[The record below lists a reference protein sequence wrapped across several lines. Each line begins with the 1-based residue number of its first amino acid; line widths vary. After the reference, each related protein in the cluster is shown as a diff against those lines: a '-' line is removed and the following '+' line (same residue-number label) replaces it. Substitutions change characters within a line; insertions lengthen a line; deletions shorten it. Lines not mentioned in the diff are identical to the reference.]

1 MKIKNEPLDL
11 SGRATIPA
19 GERALAILEVQNTF
33 SKHVYYHS
41 ASRHVD
47 ELADIWVKE
56 EGPHAATASWTSNS
70 GIIEGM
76 AQIRKFYGENL
87 TEHLKMLLAKTSKI
101 IPEIKNVPENLG
113 VGFGYEMNFLTTPVI
128 EIAGDGKTAKGL
140 WYSPGVNTVGS
151 VTESG
156 KTNMSGE
163 WRMTKY
169 GVDFVKEDGK
179 WKIWHISICLDNP
192 LPGWSYKDGQAVYE
206 PVAHTVA
213 VAHSGSAPSGA
224 VEGHPSSATSGISLK
239 PNPDPY
245 KTWSPVRTQKIQPK
259 LPEPYYTFN
268 ETFSY

>member
-1 MKIKNEPLDL
+1 MKINNEPLNL
-11 SGRATIPA
+11 SGRPTISP

-33 SKHVYYHS
+33 SKHVYYHA

-47 ELADIWVKE
+47 ELADIWVEE
-56 EGPHAATASWTSNS
+56 EGPHATTASWTSNS

-76 AQIRKFYGENL
+76 VQIRKFYGDNL
-87 TEHLKMLLAKTSKI
+87 TQHLKLLLTKTNKI
-101 IPEIKNVPENLG
+101 LPEVKNVPENLG
-113 VGFGYEMNFLTTPVI
+113 VGFGYEMNFLTTPII

-151 VTESG
+151 IMEGGTTSM
-156 KTNMSGE
+156 NGE

-169 GVDFVKEDGK
+169 GVDFIKEDGK

-192 LPGWSYKDGQAVYE
+192 LPSWSYKNGQPVYE
-206 PVAHTVA
+206 SAAPTVA
-213 VAHSGSAPSGA
+213 ETHSSSAPSGKA
-224 VEGHPSSATSGISLK
+224 EGHPSSATSGISIK

-245 KTWSPVRTQKIQPK
+245 KTWSPVHAQKIKPR